1 MSLYDNFH
9 APQYVDFM
17 NLQNY
22 DASDSSAFFGEPKAC
37 LVSNCHSLASCNYVF
52 LFPSKASNHDPTLT
66 DNNDGCNSS
75 MSSASS
81 EDERT
86 LTPGHCGS
94 VMSES
99 LYRTIFL
106 QVLREGTNGWSV
118 PFVIGMSSDDSMSSV
133 LAAPYKDDQVTGG
146 LTSTPFVTS
155 PKCRS
160 TTKQSFVWLVLFSSL
175 SLDCSYV
182 LLMLTHLLRACLTI
196 GVV

>member
-37 LVSNCHSLASCNYVF
+37 LVSNYHSLASSNYVF
-52 LFPSKASNHDPTLT
+52 LFPCKASYHDPSFI

-81 EDERT
+81 EGDRT

-99 LYRTIFL
+99 LYWTILL
-106 QVLREGTNGWSV
+106 QVLREGPN
-118 PFVIGMSSDDSMSSV
+118 D
-133 LAAPYKDDQVTGG
+133 
-146 LTSTPFVTS
+146 
-155 PKCRS
+155 
-160 TTKQSFVWLVLFSSL
+160 
-175 SLDCSYV
+175 
-182 LLMLTHLLRACLTI
+182 
-196 GVV
+196 